1 MEKSMKDFNKLTI
14 DYLLKNYI
22 FLILKMK
29 PDDNDGALLFHHLKQ
44 CSNDIDICNLISKLE
59 GCFAFI
65 YYQV

>member
-1 MEKSMKDFNKLTI
+1 MKDFYKLVI
-14 DYLLKNYI
+14 DYFSKKKKRLFY
-22 FLILKMK
+22 ILKIT

-44 CSNDIDICNLISKLE
+44 CLNDIDICNLISKLE